1 MVLMSGGISN
11 QSALFEFYK
20 FSDKLRLLFIP
31 GSILLHPSLDID
43 ECSTQT
49 HNCSLKGICTNV
61 DHSFECE
68 CQSGFTGDGNTCVG
82 KFT

>member
-11 QSALFEFYK
+11 QSPLFEFYK
-20 FSDKLRLLFIP
+20 FFISIP
-31 GSILLHPSLDID
+31 GSNLLHPSLDID

-49 HNCSLKGICTNV
+49 HNCSLNGICTNV

-68 CQSGFTGDGNTCVG
+68 CQSGFTGDGNICSG
-82 KFT
+82 KFI